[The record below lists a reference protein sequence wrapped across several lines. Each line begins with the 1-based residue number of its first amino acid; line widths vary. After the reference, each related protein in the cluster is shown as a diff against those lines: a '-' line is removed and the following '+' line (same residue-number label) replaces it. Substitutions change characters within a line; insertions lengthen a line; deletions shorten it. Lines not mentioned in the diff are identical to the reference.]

1 MTKLYYKIGEVCEIT
16 GLRPSVLRFWEK
28 EFKQLRP
35 SKSGG
40 GQRFYTEKHIELV
53 RMLMK
58 MLYDEKYTIEGAKN
72 KLKSLSGEGEP
83 CEKTG
88 NEAVKAELI
97 DILKLLNS

>member
-40 GQRFYTEKHIELV
+40 GQRFYTEKHIELI

-58 MLYDEKYTIEGAKN
+58 MLYEEKYTIEGAK
-72 KLKSLSGEGEP
+72 KRLKDIGGDDDSSA
-83 CEKTG
+83 KTA
-88 NEAVKAELI
+88 NEEIRAELI
-97 DILKLLNS
+97 DILKILNS

>member
-40 GQRFYTEKHIELV
+40 GQRFYTDKHIELI
-53 RMLMK
+53 RLLMK
-58 MLYDEKYTIEGAKN
+58 MLYEEKYTIDGAKLKLREGA
-72 KLKSLSGEGEP
+72 SDADVS
-83 CEKTG
+83 KTS
-88 NEAVKAELI
+88 EFKDIKAELI
-97 DILKLLNS
+97 DILKILS

>member
-40 GQRFYTEKHIELV
+40 GQRFYTEKHIELI

-58 MLYDEKYTIEGAKN
+58 MLYEEKYTIEGAK
-72 KLKSLSGEGEP
+72 KRLKDISGDDDSSA
-83 CEKTG
+83 KSV
-88 NEAVKAELI
+88 NEEIRAELI
-97 DILKLLNS
+97 DILKILNS

>member
-40 GQRFYTEKHIELV
+40 GQRFYTDKHIELI
-53 RMLMK
+53 RQLMK
-58 MLYDEKYTIEGAKN
+58 MLYEEKYTIDGAKR
-72 KLKSLSGEGEP
+72 KLREGTADNDAHPSSE
-83 CEKTG
+83 CG
-88 NEAVKAELI
+88 DVKAELM
-97 DILKLLNS
+97 DILKILS